1 MLKDKESNNANL
13 NNEASSTVRV
23 DISKL
28 DTLMNM
34 VGELLINK
42 TRLEGLDFNNE
53 TYSDIIGQ
61 LDRVTMELHH
71 VVMQIRM
78 VPIGGVFNRFPRI
91 IRDLSKK
98 LDKEVDLIIEGAET
112 ELDRSIIDELGDPL
126 SHLIKNAVNYG
137 IEQKSVRK

>member
-1 MLKDKESNNANL
+1 MSENKSDFEY
-13 NNEASSTVRV
+13 SSTVRV

-42 TRLEGLDFNNE
+42 TRLEGLKLEHD
-53 TYSDIIGQ
+53 TYNDIIGQ

-78 VPIGGVFNRFPRI
+78 VPIGGIFNRFPKM
-91 IRDLSKK
+91 IRNLV
-98 LDKEVDLIIEGAET
+98 L
-112 ELDRSIIDELGDPL
+112 R
-126 SHLIKNAVNYG
+126 
-137 IEQKSVRK
+137 